1 MARKTNQEKS
11 LNNYFSKNIGNSNR
25 IISVNK
31 DIEDFGKNNGD
42 YDIDENDKGDWYDI
56 DSSGKKRKN
65 NKKRKLIIILGDGK
79 QAIKRKNRIIS
90 MVFEKKRR
98 YRNGRIK

>member
-42 YDIDENDKGDWYDI
+42 YDIDENDKGD
-56 DSSGKKRKN
+56 
-65 NKKRKLIIILGDGK
+65 
-79 QAIKRKNRIIS
+79 
-90 MVFEKKRR
+90 
-98 YRNGRIK
+98 